1 MKKATYVL
9 FGIFTFSVG
18 FWLFNL
24 YPFSAPVKLCE
35 ISQHI
40 ELYQSK
46 QIRIEAYL
54 YIAGFAEDNISFYRV
69 SDFENDCYVTA
80 SLEISEKLKQSIEN
94 SKDFE
99 SFTKLKQINN
109 KLLEKDNG
117 KGFYVARVEIVGEIQ
132 KKEESN
138 LQPFVPLPPFV
149 IKAGRVKRISPI
161 RFVSYEEISKF
172 NNQE

>member
-1 MKKATYVL
+1 MKKAIYVL
-9 FGIFTFSVG
+9 FGLFTFSVG

-35 ISQHI
+35 ISQHV

-54 YIAGFAEDNISFYRV
+54 YIAGFAEDNLSFYRV
-69 SDFENDCYVTA
+69 SDFENDCYATA
-80 SLEISEKLKQSIEN
+80 SLEISEKSKHSIEN
-94 SKDFE
+94 SKEFE
-99 SFTKLKQINN
+99 SFTELKQINN
-109 KLLEKDNG
+109 NLLEKDNR

-138 LQPFVPLPPFV
+138 LQPFVPIPPFL
-149 IKAGRVKRISPI
+149 IKVDRVKQISPI
-161 RFVSYEEISKF
+161 RFVSYEEISKL
-172 NNQE
+172 NKQE